1 MIKGYLILKSHIRFY
16 LLFIHMHAIHS
27 HYSVI
32 GNIVIIDISVLV
44 CGHRGPCSKYD
55 ISIAEGDFKGEL
67 EMVWESAPLKVHTC
81 ADSVC
86 NST

>member
-1 MIKGYLILKSHIRFY
+1 MIKAHLILKSHIHFY
-16 LLFIHMHAIHS
+16 LLFIHMHAIRS
-27 HYSVI
+27 HYRVI
-32 GNIVIIDISVLV
+32 GKIVIIDISVLV

-67 EMVWESAPLKVHTC
+67 EMVWESAPLKVHIC

-86 NST
+86 IST